1 MSAEPTLAIDGLEV
15 TFDTDDGPLRAVD
28 GVDLELGA
36 GEIVALVGESG
47 SGKSVTALSVLG
59 LSRSRGTH
67 FGGEIRYGGRNLL
80 DLSENELRSVRGAEI
95 AMVFQ
100 DPLTALNPVRKVGWQ
115 IEEML
120 LLHRPISSK
129 EARRRAV
136 ELLAEV
142 GIPDAESRAERYPHE
157 FSGGMRQRAM
167 IAMAMACEP
176 RVLIA
181 DEPTTALDVTIQAQV
196 LDLVRRLRDRHGT
209 SVLLITHDLGIV
221 AEIADRIAVMYAGR
235 LMETAGR
242 HELFAQPQHPY
253 TWGLL
258 ASIPRIDRPRVERL
272 RPIDGQPPRL
282 VDPRPGCP
290 FAPRC
295 RHRFDQC
302 DQRPPLTE
310 HGRPGHLAACWLPE
324 TERVR
329 LRSETLEPVS

>member
-59 LSRSRGTH
+59 LSRSHGTH

-120 LLHRPISSK
+120 MLHRPISSK
-129 EARRRAV
+129 QARRRAV

-142 GIPDAESRAERYPHE
+142 GIPDAESRADRYPHE

-209 SVLLITHDLGIV
+209 SVLLDHPRPR
-221 AEIADRIAVMYAGR
+221 DRGRDRRPDRRHVRRPPDGDGRPLRAVRRILSTRTRGAFWR
-235 LMETAGR
+235 R
-242 HELFAQPQHPY
+242 SP
-253 TWGLL
+253 
-258 ASIPRIDRPRVERL
+258 ASIARGSSGCARSTASRRAWSTPSPVARSP
-272 RPIDGQPPRL
+272 L
-282 VDPRPGCP
+282 V
-290 FAPRC
+290 
-295 RHRFDQC
+295 
-302 DQRPPLTE
+302 
-310 HGRPGHLAACWLPE
+310 AAIAS
-324 TERVR
+324 TSVTSARR
-329 LRSETLEPVS
+329 

>member
-1 MSAEPTLAIDGLEV
+1 MSTSPVLSIEGLEV
-15 TFDTDDGPLRAVD
+15 SFDTEDGPLRAVD
-28 GVDLELGA
+28 GVDLQLGA

-59 LSRSRGTH
+59 LSRGRGAH
-67 FGGEIRYGGRNLL
+67 FAGAIQYGGRNLL
-80 DLSENELRSVRGAEI
+80 ELSEQELRSVRGAEI

-120 LLHRPISSK
+120 RLHRSISSRA
-129 EARRRAV
+129 ARARAI

-142 GIPDAESRAERYPHE
+142 GIPEPAVRADRYPHE

-196 LDLVRRLRDRHGT
+196 LDLVRRLRDNHGT

-235 LMETAGR
+235 LMETAAR

-258 ASIPRIDRPRVERL
+258 GSIPRIDRARLERL

-282 VDPRPGCP
+282 VDPPPGCP

-295 RHRFDQC
+295 LHTFDRC
-302 DQRPPLTE
+302 SERPPLVE
-310 HGRPGHLAACWLPE
+310 HGRPDHLDACWLPE
-324 TERVR
+324 TARPE
-329 LRSETLEPVS
+329 LRRATLEPVT